1 MLTKRINITLAA
13 LLVFILAACSDV
25 EKKENLA
32 RAISSEQSRAAQENY
47 QALLFN
53 KKGEQLLVINQIE
66 SVKTIASILDTR
78 KKTFVKILPLFEN
91 RLVLKTRQGQNEW
104 WISSRYIKNAS
115 QMDAPLMVI
124 DSETDFL
131 SLVKSLSR

>member
-1 MLTKRINITLAA
+1 MLKKRINIALAA
-13 LLVFILAACSDV
+13 LLVLILAACSDV
-25 EKKENLA
+25 EKKEDLA

-53 KKGEQLLVINQIE
+53 KKGEQLHVINQIE

-91 RLVLKTRQGQNEW
+91 RLVIKTGQEQSEW
-104 WISSRYIKNAS
+104 WIASPYIKNAS
-115 QMDAPLMVI
+115 QTNAPLMVI
-124 DSETDFL
+124 DSETDLL